1 MLDLPRLVNMTDL
14 SNSHKNVGSST
25 VTGTQWSSRGPRITE
40 DESWLPACNTITD
53 DLTESM
59 SFVEYLIHVLVSSLR
74 MSGHNFPIGQASY
87 VCT

>member
-1 MLDLPRLVNMTDL
+1 MTDL
-14 SNSHKNVGSST
+14 SDSHKNVRSST
-25 VTGTQWSSRGPRITE
+25 DTGTLWSSRGPRITE
-40 DESWLPACNTITD
+40 DELWLPACNTIME

-74 MSGHNFPIGQASY
+74 MSGHNFPFGQASY